1 MAVSGSK
8 RMTPLLAGLLAQAE
22 ADGADMVTLRGLI
35 EEASELGASRA
46 LAAIGLHDVGAGAD
60 IVELRQLVQGWRDA
74 KRAAVNT
81 VVVWLTR
88 SLVAALLVGLAVRSG
103 ILRV

>member
-1 MAVSGSK
+1 MANS

-35 EEASELGASRA
+35 EEASELGAMRA
-46 LAAIGLHDVGAGAD
+46 LAAIGLQDIGAGAD
-60 IVELRQLVQGWRDA
+60 IVELRQLVQGWRDV

-88 SLVAALLVGLAVRSG
+88 SLVAALLLGLVMRSG
-103 ILRV
+103 LVRF